1 MPYSK
6 LLRKIVIESGYNS
19 TEIIKKCEEKGKK
32 IDKAYFSKLLNNK
45 VPAPSEDLSRII
57 ANICNFDERKL
68 VLEGYFDKAPKEITE
83 CINNIK
89 RLLTLSSLKIFDNK
103 LNNEELNLIQDI
115 MEQEP
120 LSEFIISILDCD
132 VNKENNII
140 KLSNKNEIE
149 ISVTEPTGIKIY
161 DNSMFPLITENSQIT
176 LKIEKEY
183 KNGDIVL
190 LKTKDIKIPIARYIL
205 YDKDNIIITS
215 LNKEFET
222 LTYKIKDVEILGKVN
237 KVINS
242 I

>member
-6 LLRKIVIESGYNS
+6 LLRKVVAESGYNS
-19 TEIIKKCEEKGKK
+19 TEIIKKCEEKGRK

-57 ANICNFDERKL
+57 ANICNYDERKL
-68 VLEGYFDKAPKEITE
+68 VLEGYFDKAPKEMIE

-89 RLLTLSSLKIFDNK
+89 RLITLSSLKIFDNK

-120 LSEFIISILDCD
+120 LSEFIIGILDCD
-132 VNKENNII
+132 VNRENNII
-140 KLSNKNEIE
+140 KLSNKNETE
-149 ISVTEPTGIKIY
+149 ISITEPIGIKIY

-190 LKTKDIKIPIARYIL
+190 LKTKDIKVPIARYIL